1 MIVPGSPFLMTSRH
15 FSCATVNLSR
25 ETFNWRTL
33 VIKQDWK
40 IMPIVRKSIFDHEK
54 RILIKHSVLLCLLHM
69 RLNITA
75 KINQQSLSLSYSVC
89 MQTSVLFQASS
100 EWTDGTCS
108 LKSHR
113 WQLISV
119 ASGASGATGETQFP
133 QSTQVL
139 RCQHHC
145 FASVSEKDL
154 KKWRVN
160 LSAIS
165 STFISQWVWIMSQFL
180 CKGPSSWIVSMP
192 MMTFLL
198 LSGLTI
204 NWNRS
209 HI

>member
-25 ETFNWRTL
+25 DTFNWRTL

-119 ASGASGATGETQFP
+119 ASGVKKKFWIWIP
-133 QSTQVL
+133 DYQVL
-139 RCQHHC
+139 RAKLN
-145 FASVSEKDL
+145 FLNLPRYLGVSIIALPRSL
-154 KKWRVN
+154 KK
-160 LSAIS
+160 I
-165 STFISQWVWIMSQFL
+165 
-180 CKGPSSWIVSMP
+180 
-192 MMTFLL
+192 
-198 LSGLTI
+198 
-204 NWNRS
+204 
-209 HI
+209 

>member
-1 MIVPGSPFLMTSRH
+1 MS
-15 FSCATVNLSR
+15 
-25 ETFNWRTL
+25 
-33 VIKQDWK
+33 
-40 IMPIVRKSIFDHEK
+40 IVRKSIFDHEK

-119 ASGASGATGETQFP
+119 ASGVKKKILDLDSWLSGATGETQFP

-154 KKWRVN
+154 HNSNFKHIDIPVGLNHYSIFMQRAKFLDSFFTDDDFSVAVRVDN
-160 LSAIS
+160 
-165 STFISQWVWIMSQFL
+165 
-180 CKGPSSWIVSMP
+180 
-192 MMTFLL
+192 
-198 LSGLTI
+198 
-204 NWNRS
+204 
-209 HI
+209 

>member
-1 MIVPGSPFLMTSRH
+1 MIIPCPPFIMTSRH

-119 ASGASGATGETQFP
+119 ASGVKKKILDLDSWLSGATGETQFP

-154 KKWRVN
+154 KN
-160 LSAIS
+160 GA
-165 STFISQWVWIMSQFL
+165 
-180 CKGPSSWIVSMP
+180 
-192 MMTFLL
+192 
-198 LSGLTI
+198 
-204 NWNRS
+204 
-209 HI
+209 